1 MHGTC
6 TAHAHARHIHRL
18 AQQAAS
24 LLRHGWLQLLYLS
37 VAVTATAN
45 LLQAY
50 GQQRVGAAE
59 AAVIYTMDPVYGA
72 LFAWLLLGE
81 RLHTQGPCIRARARA
96 HTHAQTHSHTHTST
110 HQAGNLLDQPR
121 HLITMC
127 RVRGHCAGALR
138 QRAPPPAVECRG
150 SHAQAPDAAPADEK
164 GRPLRIGSDD
174 ERHAMRAPAS
184 EV

>member
-1 MHGTC
+1 MHSICTTRALHVHGTC
-6 TAHAHARHIHRL
+6 TCTAHAHAHARHIHRL
-18 AQQAAS
+18 AHQAAS

-81 RLHTQGPCIRARARA
+81 RLHTQGACIRARARA
-96 HTHAQTHSHTHTST
+96 HAHTHRHTRTHTHTHTSSCSST
-110 HQAGNLLDQPR
+110 S
-121 HLITMC
+121 
-127 RVRGHCAGALR
+127 
-138 QRAPPPAVECRG
+138 RAT
-150 SHAQAPDAAPADEK
+150 
-164 GRPLRIGSDD
+164 
-174 ERHAMRAPAS
+174 
-184 EV
+184 